1 MKKALTIIKKGLIGL
16 VWVLFFAFAI
26 LMTLLLLNRNEY
38 GVTEFDDLSLII
50 IDSELSS
57 EQYGKG
63 ELVVTRFKDT
73 DELMSGEYVF
83 TYKLLENNGVEIQF
97 GEVGRVYPDEDALT
111 FVNGSTYSMDLVAGV
126 GIEKYNHLG
135 TFLSIVLSRWG
146 FLFLILVPCLFIFI
160 YQVYALIVEIKYGN
174 EEVK

>member
-1 MKKALTIIKKGLIGL
+1 MKVLSILKKGFIGL
-16 VWVLFFAFAI
+16 VWVLFFSFAI
-26 LMTLLLLNRNEY
+26 LMTILLLNRNDY
-38 GVTEFDDLSLII
+38 GVTTFDDLSLIV

-57 EQYGKG
+57 DQYDKG

-73 DELMSGEYVF
+73 DEIMQGEYAF
-83 TYKLLENNGVEIQF
+83 TYKLLENNAVEIQF
-97 GEVGRVYPDEDALT
+97 GEIGKVYPEEDAIT
-111 FVNGSTYSMDLVAGV
+111 FVNGSTYSMELVAGV
-126 GIEKYNHLG
+126 GIKSYDHLG

-146 FLFLILVPCLFIFI
+146 FLFLILVPSLFIFI